1 MIMLTSHAGFLV
13 KTENRKTLPYFING
27 LTDLSL
33 VLVLYVQS
41 IYVFYGLT
49 VAENLYPNPF
59 QESFFWADSQTEFR
73 NPYSLVWTFILTN
86 LSIRFRP
93 PICL

>member
-49 VAENLYPNPF
+49 VTENLYTNPF
-59 QESFFWADSQTEFR
+59 QESLF
-73 NPYSLVWTFILTN
+73 
-86 LSIRFRP
+86 
-93 PICL
+93 